1 MVALVGVSKVY
12 GEGEGEVAAVSDV
25 SVDLGETDYTAI
37 MGPSGCGKST
47 LLSMAGGLLRPDS
60 GAVFSGGTDVF
71 ALDDE
76 ELHAFRRKSV
86 GYVFQEFN
94 LISMLSA
101 AENVALPLELDG
113 VPNKAAME
121 RATSVL
127 ESLGI
132 GHLARRSPGSL
143 SGGQA
148 QRVAVGRAIAAGQDV
163 LLADEPTG
171 ALDSA
176 STETLLDVFDE
187 LVERNVKVVIVTHD
201 PVVAQR
207 ANRVLSMADG
217 RIVAE
222 QRR

>member
-94 LISMLSA
+94 LISICRLLRTWPCRWSWMA
-101 AENVALPLELDG
+101 F
-113 VPNKAAME
+113 
-121 RATSVL
+121 RT
-127 ESLGI
+127 
-132 GHLARRSPGSL
+132 RRRWKE
-143 SGGQA
+143 
-148 QRVAVGRAIAAGQDV
+148 QR
-163 LLADEPTG
+163 PC
-171 ALDSA
+171 S
-176 STETLLDVFDE
+176 
-187 LVERNVKVVIVTHD
+187 
-201 PVVAQR
+201 
-207 ANRVLSMADG
+207 RVLA
-217 RIVAE
+217 
-222 QRR
+222 